1 MPNSHGAQSKSPSR
15 PTSMMRPGRGHGM
28 RFEKAKNVKGATR
41 RLLGYLYPYRV
52 TLIIVFV
59 LATFGTTMALLGP
72 YLMGVAIDKLVA
84 KELLSALV
92 RTVSLMLAAYGISWV
107 ANTGQGILVATIA
120 QKAMRKLRGELFAH
134 IQRLSLAFHDSR
146 SSGELMSRLT
156 NDMDAISRVLS
167 QNVTQLFSGL
177 LTLVG
182 ILIVMFILS
191 PWLALASMIFLPLM
205 MGLVA
210 LIGRKTRTAFRSYQ
224 SNLGVLNGTLE
235 ETYSGQRVIMAFGQ
249 EDRVLDKFDASNAT
263 VRDVGIQ
270 AMTYALLIMPMM
282 GVLSNAN
289 VAVVAGLGG
298 WLAIKGIVSIGL
310 IATFVTYSRRFAQ
323 PLRQLGDLYNQVQAA
338 LAGAERIFNVLDT
351 VPDLEDTADASDL
364 EQITGDVTF
373 EAVDFNYV
381 PDVPVL
387 KGVSLHVDAGQTI
400 ALVGPTGA
408 GKTTIV
414 NLLTRFYDI
423 DAGAIKIDGKNI
435 RSVHK
440 DSLRRQLGIVLQQS
454 FLFAESVMENIRY
467 GRLDASDD
475 EVIAAAKLANADRFI
490 RRLPEGYNTEL
501 SERGANLSEG
511 QRQLMA
517 IARAILADP
526 RILILDEATSS
537 VDTRTE
543 VQIQEALLTL
553 MKGRTSFVIAH
564 RLSTIRNADKIVVI
578 EDGEIVEQG
587 HHKELLK
594 QRGFYYR
601 LYMSQFRDQ
610 ENQADASE
618 ASKEPAKQSQEKD
631 EG

>member
-1 MPNSHGAQSKSPSR
+1 MSPNDRSQSKTPSR
-15 PTSMMRPGRGHGM
+15 PKNMMRPGGGHGM
-28 RFEKAKNVKGATR
+28 RFEKAKNVKGSAR
-41 RLLGYLYPYRV
+41 RLIGYLRPHQA
-52 TLIIVFV
+52 TLILVFV
-59 LATFGTTMALLGP
+59 LATVGTTMALLGP
-72 YLMGVAIDKLVA
+72 YLMGLAIDKLVA
-84 KELLSALV
+84 KEAMSALFRIV
-92 RTVSLMLAAYGISWV
+92 GIMLASYGIAWV
-107 ANTGQGILVATIA
+107 ANTGQGILVATLA
-120 QKAMRKLRGELFAH
+120 QKAMRVLRGDLFAH
-134 IQRLSLAFHDSR
+134 IQRLSLAFHDGR

-177 LTLVG
+177 LTLIG
-182 ILIVMFILS
+182 ILIVMFLLS
-191 PWLALASMIFLPLM
+191 PWLALASMIFLPVM
-205 MGLVA
+205 MGMVA
-210 LIGRKTRTAFRSYQ
+210 LIGKKTRSAFRSYQ
-224 SNLGVLNGTLE
+224 SNLGILNGALE
-235 ETYSGQRVIMAFGQ
+235 ETYSGQRVVMAFGQ
-249 EDRVLDKFDASNAT
+249 EDRVLDKFDAANAT
-263 VRDVGIQ
+263 VRDVGIH

-323 PLRQLGDLYNQVQAA
+323 PLRQLGELYNQVQSA
-338 LAGAERIFNVLDT
+338 LAGAERIFGVLDT
-351 VPDLEDTADASDL
+351 MPDLEDKADALDL
-364 EQITGDVTF
+364 EQIQGDVTF
-373 EAVDFNYV
+373 DHVDFGYV
-381 PDVPVL
+381 PDVLVL
-387 KGVSLHVDAGQTI
+387 KNVSLHADAGQTI

-423 DAGAIKIDGKNI
+423 NAGTIKIDGKNI
-435 RSVHK
+435 CAVRK

-467 GRLDASDD
+467 GRLDASDED
-475 EVIAAAKLANADRFI
+475 VIEAATLANADRFI
-490 RRLPEGYNTEL
+490 RRLPEGYDTEL

-511 QRQLMA
+511 QRQLIA

-543 VQIQEALLTL
+543 VQIQGALLEL

-587 HHKELLK
+587 HHEALIK
-594 QRGFYYR
+594 QRGAYYR
-601 LYMSQFRDQ
+601 LYQSQFRGK
-610 ENQADASE
+610 EE
-618 ASKEPAKQSQEKD
+618 AVPEAAE
-631 EG
+631 EGGTP

>member
-1 MPNSHGAQSKSPSR
+1 MANTNASQPTPPAR
-15 PTSMMRPGRGHGM
+15 PRNMMRPGGGHGGM
-28 RFEKAKNVKGATR
+28 RFEKAKNVKGTTR
-41 RLLGYLYPYRV
+41 RLLGYLRPHRA
-52 TLIIVFV
+52 TLLVVFV
-59 LATFGTTMALLGP
+59 LATFATAMALLGP
-72 YLMGVAIDKLVA
+72 YLMGVAINKLVA
-84 KELLSALV
+84 KEPLSVLLRIV
-92 RTVSLMLAAYGISWV
+92 GLMLASYGISWI
-107 ANTGQGILVATIA
+107 ADAGQGLLIASAA
-120 QKAMRKLRGELFAH
+120 QKAMRVLRGNLFAH

-177 LTLVG
+177 LTLIG
-182 ILIVMFILS
+182 ILIVMFLLN
-191 PWLALASMIFLPLM
+191 PLLALASMIFLPLM
-205 MGLVA
+205 MGMVA
-210 LIGRKTRTAFRSYQ
+210 LVGKKTRSAFRSYQ
-224 SNLGVLNGTLE
+224 MNLGILNGTLE
-235 ETYSGQRVIMAFGQ
+235 ETYSGQRVVLAFGQ
-249 EDRVLDKFDASNAT
+249 EDRVLDKFDAANAT
-263 VRDVGIQ
+263 VRNVGIH
-270 AMTYALLIMPMM
+270 AMTYALIIMPMM

-298 WLAIKGIVSIGL
+298 WLTIKGLASIGL

-323 PLRQLGDLYNQVQAA
+323 PLRQLGDLYNQVQSA

-351 VPDLEDTADASDL
+351 APDLKDAADAVDL
-364 EQITGDVTF
+364 EQIRGDVTF
-373 EAVDFNYV
+373 EHVDFGYV

-387 KGVSLHVDAGQTI
+387 KDVHLHVDAGQTI

-423 DAGAIKIDGKNI
+423 DSGAIRIDGENI

-440 DSLRRQLGIVLQQS
+440 ESLRRQLGIVLQQS

-467 GRLDASDD
+467 GRLDASDE
-475 EVIAAAKLANADRFI
+475 EVIEAARLANADAFI
-490 RRLPEGYNTEL
+490 RRLPQGYASEL

-511 QRQLMA
+511 QRQLLA

-543 VQIQEALLTL
+543 IQIQRALLAL

-587 HHKELLK
+587 HHEELLE
-594 QRGFYYR
+594 QRGSYYR
-601 LYMSQFRDQ
+601 LYQSQFRGNEEREETESND
-610 ENQADASE
+610 
-618 ASKEPAKQSQEKD
+618 
-631 EG
+631 

>member
-1 MPNSHGAQSKSPSR
+1 MSSDNRSQSKTPSR
-15 PTSMMRPGRGHGM
+15 PANMMRPGRGHGM
-28 RFEKAKNVKGATR
+28 GFEKAKNVKGTTR
-41 RLLGYLYPYRV
+41 RLIGYLRPHQA
-52 TLIIVFV
+52 TLIVVFV
-59 LATFGTTMALLGP
+59 LATFGTTMSLIGP
-72 YLMGVAIDKLVA
+72 YLMGLAIDKLVA
-84 KELLSALV
+84 REAMSALLRV
-92 RTVSLMLAAYGISWV
+92 IGLMLASYSISWV
-107 ANTGQGILVATIA
+107 ANTGQGILVATAA
-120 QKAMRKLRGELFAH
+120 QKAMRVLRGELFAH
-134 IQRLSLAFHDSR
+134 IQRLSLAFHDGR

-210 LIGRKTRTAFRSYQ
+210 LVGKKTRGAFRSYQ
-224 SNLGVLNGTLE
+224 MNLGILNGTLE
-235 ETYSGQRVIMAFGQ
+235 ETFSGQRVVMAFGQ
-249 EDRVLDKFDASNAT
+249 EERVLEKFDAANAT
-263 VRDVGIQ
+263 VRNVGVQ
-270 AMTYALLIMPMM
+270 AMTFALLIMPMM

-323 PLRQLGDLYNQVQAA
+323 PLRQLGELYNQVQSA
-338 LAGAERIFNVLDT
+338 LAGAERIFNILDT
-351 VPDLEDTADASDL
+351 GADLEDAADAVDL
-364 EQITGDVTF
+364 QQIRGDVTF
-373 EAVDFNYV
+373 ENVDFGYV
-381 PDVPVL
+381 PDTPVL
-387 KGVSLHVDAGQTI
+387 KNVNLHADAGQTI

-423 DAGAIKIDGKNI
+423 DAGIIQIDGKNI
-435 RSVHK
+435 RNVRK

-467 GRLDASDD
+467 GQLDASDED
-475 EVIAAAKLANADRFI
+475 VIEAAKLANADRFI
-490 RRLPEGYNTEL
+490 RRLPEGYDTEL

-543 VQIQEALLTL
+543 IQIQGALLAL

-587 HHKELLK
+587 HHQELVEK
-594 QRGFYYR
+594 RGSYYR

-610 ENQADASE
+610 EHLAGSSE
-618 ASKEPAKQSQEKD
+618 GSER
-631 EG
+631 

>member
-1 MPNSHGAQSKSPSR
+1 MSSDNRSQ
-15 PTSMMRPGRGHGM
+15 PTSPARPRNMMRPGGGHGM
-28 RFEKAKNVKGATR
+28 RFEKAKNVKGTTR
-41 RLLGYLYPYRV
+41 RLIGYLRPHRA
-52 TLIIVFV
+52 TLIAVFV
-59 LATFGTTMALLGP
+59 LATFGTAMALIGP
-72 YLMGVAIDKLVA
+72 YLMGLAIDKLVA
-84 KELLSALV
+84 REPLTALLRIV
-92 RTVSLMLAAYGISWV
+92 GLMLASYAVSWI
-107 ANTGQGILVATIA
+107 ADTGQGILVATAA
-120 QKAMRKLRGELFAH
+120 QKAMRVLRGSLFAH

-146 SSGELMSRLT
+146 SSGDLMSRLT

-177 LTLVG
+177 LTLIG
-182 ILIVMFILS
+182 ILVVMFLLS

-210 LIGRKTRTAFRSYQ
+210 LVGKKTRTAFRSYQ
-224 SNLGVLNGTLE
+224 SNLGLLNGTLE
-235 ETYSGQRVIMAFGQ
+235 ETYSGQRVVMAFGQ
-249 EDRVLDKFDASNAT
+249 EDRVLDKFDAANAT
-263 VRDVGIQ
+263 VRNVGIH
-270 AMTYALLIMPMM
+270 AMTYALIIMPMM

-323 PLRQLGDLYNQVQAA
+323 PLRQLGELYNQVQAA
-338 LAGAERIFNVLDT
+338 LAGAERIFSVLDT
-351 VPDLEDTADASDL
+351 VPDLEDTADAADL
-364 EQITGDVTF
+364 EQIKGDVTF
-373 EAVDFNYV
+373 ENVDFSYV

-387 KGVSLHVDAGQTI
+387 KRVCLHADAGQTI

-423 DAGAIKIDGKNI
+423 DAGTIMIDGENI
-435 RSVHK
+435 RSVRK
-440 DSLRRQLGIVLQQS
+440 ESLRRQLGIVLQQS

-467 GRLDASDD
+467 GRLDASDED
-475 EVIAAAKLANADRFI
+475 VIEAAKLANADAFI
-490 RRLPEGYNTEL
+490 RRLPQGYETEL

-511 QRQLMA
+511 QRQLMS

-543 VQIQEALLTL
+543 VQIQGALLEL
-553 MKGRTSFVIAH
+553 MNGRTSFVIAH
-564 RLSTIRNADKIVVI
+564 RLSTIRKADKIVVI

-587 HHKELLK
+587 HHEALIQ
-594 QRGFYYR
+594 QRRSYYR
-601 LYMSQFRDQ
+601 LYQSQFRGK
-610 ENQADASE
+610 E
-618 ASKEPAKQSQEKD
+618 ASSVEPGISGDQR
-631 EG
+631 GP

>member
-1 MPNSHGAQSKSPSR
+1 MTSDHRSQSNAPER
-15 PTSMMRPGRGHGM
+15 PKNMMRSGRGHGM
-28 RFEKAKNVKGATR
+28 RFEKAKNVKGTTR
-41 RLLGYLYPYRV
+41 RLIGYLRPHQK
-52 TLIIVFV
+52 TLILVLI
-59 LATFGTTMALLGP
+59 LATFGTAMSLLGP
-72 YLMGVAIDKLVA
+72 YLMGLAIDKLVA
-84 KELLSALV
+84 REALSALLRV
-92 RTVSLMLAAYGISWV
+92 IGLMLASYGISWI
-107 ANTGQGILVATIA
+107 ANTGQGILVATAA
-120 QKAMRKLRGELFAH
+120 QKAMRVLRGELFTH
-134 IQRLSLAFHDSR
+134 IQRLSLAFHDGR

-167 QNVTQLFSGL
+167 QNVTQLFSGV

-205 MGLVA
+205 MGMVA
-210 LIGRKTRTAFRSYQ
+210 LVGKKTRNAFRSYQ
-224 SNLGVLNGTLE
+224 TNLGILNGTLE
-235 ETYSGQRVIMAFGQ
+235 ETFSGQRVVMAFGQ
-249 EDRVLDKFDASNAT
+249 EERVLEKFDAANAT
-263 VRDVGIQ
+263 VRTVGIQ
-270 AMTYALLIMPMM
+270 AMTFALLIMPMM

-298 WLAIKGIVSIGL
+298 WLAIKGLVSIGL

-323 PLRQLGDLYNQVQAA
+323 PLRQLGELYNQVQSA
-338 LAGAERIFNVLDT
+338 LAGAERIFNILDT
-351 VPDLEDTADASDL
+351 GADLEDDVDATDL
-364 EQITGDVTF
+364 DEIQGDVTF
-373 EAVDFNYV
+373 ENVDFSYV
-381 PDVPVL
+381 ADVPVL
-387 KGVSLHVDAGQTI
+387 KNVSLHADRGQTI

-423 DAGAIKIDGKNI
+423 DAGAIKIDGENI
-435 RSVHK
+435 CSVHK

-454 FLFAESVMENIRY
+454 FLFAESVMDNIRY

-475 EVIAAAKLANADRFI
+475 EVIAAATLANADAFI
-490 RRLPEGYNTEL
+490 RRLPQGYSTEL

-511 QRQLMA
+511 QRQLLA

-526 RILILDEATSS
+526 RILVLDEATSS

-543 VQIQEALLTL
+543 VQIQGALLEL

-587 HHKELLK
+587 HHDELLV
-594 QRGFYYR
+594 QRGAYAR
-601 LYMSQFRDQ
+601 LYQSQFRG
-610 ENQADASE
+610 
-618 ASKEPAKQSQEKD
+618 KD
-631 EG
+631 ESLTGLPSTDTKERTS

>member
-1 MPNSHGAQSKSPSR
+1 
-15 PTSMMRPGRGHGM
+15 MMRPGGGHGM
-28 RFEKAKNVKGATR
+28 GFEKPKNVKGTLR
-41 RLLGYLYPYRV
+41 RLLDYLRPHRGV
-52 TLIIVFV
+52 LFVVLV
-59 LATFGTTMALLGP
+59 LATFATAVALLGP
-72 YLMGVAIDKLVA
+72 YLMGVAINKLVA
-84 KELLSALV
+84 QESLAVLLRIV
-92 RTVSLMLAAYGISWV
+92 GFMLASYAIAWI
-107 ANTGQGILVATIA
+107 ADTGQGILIATIA
-120 QKAMRKLRGELFAH
+120 QKAMRVLRGDLFAH

-182 ILIVMFILS
+182 ILIVMFILN
-191 PWLALASMIFLPLM
+191 PLLALASMIFLPLM
-205 MGLVA
+205 MGMVA
-210 LIGRKTRTAFRSYQ
+210 LVGKKTRSAFRSYQ
-224 SNLGVLNGTLE
+224 MNLGVLNGALE
-235 ETYSGQRVIMAFGQ
+235 ETYSGQRVVLAFGQ
-249 EDRVLDKFDASNAT
+249 QDRVLDKFDAANAT
-263 VRDVGIQ
+263 VRNVGIH
-270 AMTYALLIMPMM
+270 AMTYALIIMPMM

-298 WLAIKGIVSIGL
+298 WLTLNNMASIGL

-323 PLRQLGDLYNQVQAA
+323 PLRQLGDLYNQVQSA

-351 VPDLEDTADASDL
+351 VPDLEDTEDAVDL
-364 EQITGDVTF
+364 EQIRGDVTF
-373 EAVDFNYV
+373 EHVDFGYV

-387 KGVSLHVDAGQTI
+387 RDVSLHAEAGQTI

-423 DAGAIKIDGKNI
+423 DAGAIRIDGENI
-435 RSVHK
+435 CTVHK
-440 DSLRRQLGIVLQQS
+440 ESLRRQLGIVLQQS

-475 EVIAAAKLANADRFI
+475 EVIEAAKLANADAFI
-490 RRLPEGYNTEL
+490 RRLPQGYASEL

-511 QRQLMA
+511 QRQLLA

-543 VQIQEALLTL
+543 IQIQRALLEL

-564 RLSTIRNADKIVVI
+564 RLSTIRKADKIVVI

-587 HHKELLK
+587 HHDELLA
-594 QRGFYYR
+594 QRGAYYR
-601 LYMSQFRDQ
+601 LYQSQFRG
-610 ENQADASE
+610 
-618 ASKEPAKQSQEKD
+618 KD
-631 EG
+631 EQESSEPNN

>member
-1 MPNSHGAQSKSPSR
+1 MSSGNRSHATPASR
-15 PTSMMRPGRGHGM
+15 PSNLMRPGRGHGM
-28 RFEKAKNVKGATR
+28 RFEKAKNVRGTTR
-41 RLLGYLYPYRV
+41 RLLGYLRPYRA
-52 TLIIVFV
+52 TLVAVFV

-72 YLMGVAIDKLVA
+72 YLMGLAIDKLVTG
-84 KELLSALV
+84 EPLSVLLRIV
-92 RTVSLMLAAYGISWV
+92 GIMLASYVIAWI
-107 ANTGQGILVATIA
+107 ANTGQGVLIATIA
-120 QKAMRKLRGELFAH
+120 QKAMRVLRGNLFAH

-177 LTLVG
+177 LTLFG
-182 ILIVMFILS
+182 ILIVMFLLN

-205 MGLVA
+205 IGLVG
-210 LIGRKTRTAFRSYQ
+210 LVGKKTRGAFRAYQ
-224 SNLGVLNGTLE
+224 SNLGILNGTLE
-235 ETYSGQRVIMAFGQ
+235 ETYSGQRVVMAFGQ
-249 EDRVLDKFDASNAT
+249 EDRVLDKFDAANAT
-263 VRDVGIQ
+263 VREVGIQ
-270 AMTYALLIMPMM
+270 AMTYALLVMPMM

-289 VAVVAGLGG
+289 VAMVAGLGG
-298 WLAIKGIVSIGL
+298 WLTIKGMASIGL

-351 VPDLEDTADASDL
+351 VPDLEDTADAADL
-364 EQITGDVTF
+364 EQIKGDVTF
-373 EAVDFNYV
+373 EHVDFSYV
-381 PDVPVL
+381 HDVPVL
-387 KGVSLHVDAGQTI
+387 KNVSLHANAGQSI

-423 DAGAIKIDGKNI
+423 DAGTIRIDGENV
-435 RSVHK
+435 RMVHK
-440 DSLRRQLGIVLQQS
+440 ESLRRQLGIVLQQS
-454 FLFAESVMENIRY
+454 FLFAESVMQNIRY
-467 GRLDASDD
+467 GRLDASDE
-475 EVIAAAKLANADRFI
+475 EVIESATLANADGFI
-490 RRLPEGYNTEL
+490 RRLPQGYETVL

-511 QRQLMA
+511 QRQLIS

-543 VQIQEALLTL
+543 MQIQDALLKL

-564 RLSTIRNADKIVVI
+564 RLSTIRKADKIVVI

-587 HHKELLK
+587 HHEELLAL
-594 QRGFYYR
+594 QGAYYR
-601 LYMSQFRDQ
+601 LYQSQFRGK
-610 ENQADASE
+610 EALQAELGSAVV
-618 ASKEPAKQSQEKD
+618 
-631 EG
+631 EGEES

>member
-1 MPNSHGAQSKSPSR
+1 MSSGNRSQAASPSR
-15 PTSMMRPGRGHGM
+15 PKNLMRPGRGHGM
-28 RFEKAKNVKGATR
+28 RFEKAKNVKGTAR
-41 RLLGYLYPYRV
+41 RLLGYLRPHRA
-52 TLIIVFV
+52 TLITVFV
-59 LATFGTTMALLGP
+59 LATLGTSMALVGP
-72 YLMGVAIDKLVA
+72 YLMGLAIDKLVA
-84 KELLSALV
+84 REALSVLIRIV
-92 RTVSLMLAAYGISWV
+92 GIMLASYGIAWV
-107 ANTGQGILVATIA
+107 ANIGQGILVATLA
-120 QKAMRKLRGELFAH
+120 QKAMRVLRGDLFAH
-134 IQRLSLAFHDSR
+134 IQRLSLAFHDGR

-177 LTLVG
+177 LTLIG
-182 ILIVMFILS
+182 ILIVMFLLS
-191 PWLALASMIFLPLM
+191 PWLALASMIFLPVM
-205 MGLVA
+205 MGMVA
-210 LIGRKTRTAFRSYQ
+210 LIGKKTRSAFRSYQ
-224 SNLGVLNGTLE
+224 SNLGILNGSLE
-235 ETYSGQRVIMAFGQ
+235 ETYSGQRVVMAFGQ
-249 EDRVLDKFDASNAT
+249 EDRVLDKFDAANAT
-263 VRDVGIQ
+263 VRDVGIH

-298 WLAIKGIVSIGL
+298 WLAIKELVSIGL

-338 LAGAERIFNVLDT
+338 LAGAERIFSVLDT
-351 VPDLEDTADASDL
+351 VPDLEDTADAVDL
-364 EQITGDVTF
+364 QQIQGDVTF
-373 EAVDFNYV
+373 ENVDFSYV
-381 PDVPVL
+381 EDVAVL
-387 KGVSLHVDAGQTI
+387 KNVSLHADAGQTI

-423 DAGAIKIDGKNI
+423 DAGTIRIDGENI

-440 DSLRRQLGIVLQQS
+440 ETLRRQLGIVLQQS

-490 RRLPEGYNTEL
+490 RQLPHGYETEL
-501 SERGANLSEG
+501 SERGSNLSEG
-511 QRQLMA
+511 QRQLLA

-526 RILILDEATSS
+526 RILVLDEATSS

-543 VQIQEALLTL
+543 VQIQRALLEL

-578 EDGEIVEQG
+578 EDGKIVEQG
-587 HHKELLK
+587 HHDDLLTA
-594 QRGFYYR
+594 GGAYAR
-601 LYMSQFRDQ
+601 LYQSQFRGKEDAPL
-610 ENQADASE
+610 EANTTTFEGADV
-618 ASKEPAKQSQEKD
+618 
-631 EG
+631 